1 MTFILKSLL
10 LFFLISFICTGS
22 NVFAYRPFIFTDAAV
37 AAVKEW
43 EIEVGLFSMTHD
55 RGINEIFVPSL
66 RFNYGILKNWELVG
80 EFDLQ
85 VYKQGKD
92 RNRELTDPA
101 FFLKGVLR
109 EGILQDKKGISFVV
123 ELGVLLPSTV
133 EGERK
138 AGLEGIVVITG
149 KLSDLVFHLNLG
161 GEFDRDRFAPHG
173 LWGMI
178 LEYSLASRLR
188 LVGEINGSIQ
198 RNNPSEYSGLIGVIY
213 EAGGFDVDFGIRK
226 GFSNAAS
233 DWALTTGM
241 TISF

>member
-1 MTFILKSLL
+1 MTSILKSLL
-10 LFFLISFICTGS
+10 LFFMISFTCTVS

-37 AAVKEW
+37 AAMKEW
-43 EIEVGLFSMTHD
+43 EIEVGLFSMIHD

-85 VYKQGKD
+85 VYKEGKD

-109 EGILQDKKGISFVV
+109 EGILQDKEGISFVV

-138 AGLEGIVVITG
+138 TGLEGIVVITS
-149 KLSDLVFHLNLG
+149 KLSDLVFHINLG
-161 GEFDRDRFAPHG
+161 GEFDRESFAPHG
-173 LWGMI
+173 LWGII
-178 LEYSLASRLR
+178 LEYPFEKRFR
-188 LVGEINGSIQ
+188 LVGELNGSFQ
-198 RNNPSEYSGLIGVIY
+198 NNEPSEYSGLIGLIY
-213 EAGGFDVDFGIRK
+213 DAGGFDIDFGIRK
-226 GFSNAAS
+226 GLSRAAS

-241 TISF
+241 SISF

>member
-1 MTFILKSLL
+1 MGLYGIDKMEIRLPPKLKSLL
-10 LFFLISFICTGS
+10 LLFLILFICTVP

-37 AAVKEW
+37 AALKEW

-66 RFNYGILKNWELVG
+66 KFNYGILKNWELVG

-85 VYKQGKD
+85 VFKQGED

-101 FFLKGVLR
+101 FFIKGVLR

-149 KLSDLVFHLNLG
+149 KLSDLVFHINLG
-161 GEFDRDRFAPHG
+161 GEFDRDRFALHG
-173 LWGMI
+173 RWDIQVMRTLRQTLTAFGAKKTGCGLLQSLI
-178 LEYSLASRLR
+178 KLE
-188 LVGEINGSIQ
+188 I
-198 RNNPSEYSGLIGVIY
+198 
-213 EAGGFDVDFGIRK
+213 
-226 GFSNAAS
+226 
-233 DWALTTGM
+233 
-241 TISF
+241 